1 MGLRFI
7 EILTYLG
14 SGVLCLVTGALLVF
28 VDNGNSEQSKGYM
41 KVKAFVALAAF
52 LDAILSFIFL
62 YFLYKDYSYLCINT
76 FLAPLVFYFQ
86 VFMATSSLLMLFRS
100 PYMSKHLMCIFIWP
114 VVVLSLSHGV
124 GYLVE
129 FGFVFDIPS
138 YISYVKT
145 TYSIVVSILIY
156 MVILVVITCLAV
168 ILLRAVK
175 KYNRTLENY
184 YAEYPE
190 LSGKRLDS
198 VVLAFFLYGILS
210 LINLL
215 SFSRPVVVGSVIVA
229 SVFFV
234 VFAVAL
240 VNLQRLFSL
249 VSPAFAY
256 EQQKPVEEQAEPAL
270 PEQAEPALPEQAEVS
285 ESMSI
290 DDAVSCWTS
299 RQDKPYLKRGITVAS
314 VSAEMKISPRVL
326 SDYLNNVYEVNFNTW
341 INTLRL
347 EQAAEMML
355 ENPKLPFKELYAKVG
370 FSDLAAFAKAFKK
383 CYGVAPGQFRTEKC
397 NK

>member
-7 EILTYLG
+7 EVLTYLG

-62 YFLYKDYSYLCINT
+62 YFLSKDYSYLCINT

-100 PYMSKHLMCIFIWP
+100 PYMSKHLMYIFIWP
-114 VVVLSLSHGV
+114 VVVLTLSHGV

-138 YISYVKT
+138 YISYVNT
-145 TYSIVVSILIY
+145 TYSMVVSMLMY
-156 MVILVVITCLAV
+156 MVILVVIACLAV

-175 KYNRTLENY
+175 QYNKTLENY

-190 LSGKRLDS
+190 LSGRRLDS
-198 VVLAFFLYGILS
+198 VVMAFFLYGILS
-210 LINLL
+210 MINLL

-229 SVFFV
+229 SVLFV

-256 EQQKPVEEQAEPAL
+256 ERMADRKPSEEPAETM
-270 PEQAEPALPEQAEVS
+270 PEPS
-285 ESMSI
+285 ESSVTMSI
-290 DDAVSCWTS
+290 DDAVYNWTS

-314 VSAEMKISPRVL
+314 VSEEMKISPRVL

-355 ENPKLPFKELYAKVG
+355 ENPKLPFKDLYAEVG

-383 CYGVAPGQFRTEKC
+383 CYGVAPGQFRSEKC

>member
-52 LDAILSFIFL
+52 LDTILSFIFL
-62 YFLYKDYSYLCINT
+62 YFLSKDYSYLCINT

-86 VFMATSSLLMLFRS
+86 VFMATTSLLMLFRS
-100 PYMSKHLMCIFIWP
+100 PNMSKHLMYIFIWP
-114 VVVLSLSHGV
+114 VVILTLCHGV

-129 FGFVFDIPS
+129 FGLVFDIPS
-138 YISYVKT
+138 YISYVNT
-145 TYSIVVSILIY
+145 TYSMVVSMLMY

-256 EQQKPVEEQAEPAL
+256 EQQKPVEEQSEPAS
-270 PEQAEPALPEQAEVS
+270 PEQPEVS

-355 ENPKLPFKELYAKVG
+355 ENPKLPFKDLYAKVG

-383 CYGVAPGQFRTEKC
+383 CYGMAPGQFRTEKC

>member
-52 LDAILSFIFL
+52 LDTILSFIFL
-62 YFLYKDYSYLCINT
+62 YFLSKDYSYLCINT

-100 PYMSKHLMCIFIWP
+100 PYMSKHLMYIFIWP

-168 ILLRAVK
+168 ILLKAVK

-256 EQQKPVEEQAEPAL
+256 EQQKPVEEQS
-270 PEQAEPALPEQAEVS
+270 EVS

-326 SDYLNNVYEVNFNTW
+326 SDYLNNTLNLNFNAW
-341 INTLRL
+341 INTLRIGEVKKIL
-347 EQAAEMML
+347 VNEKQASLLDVAVRTGFADQSAMS
-355 ENPKLPFKELYAKVG
+355 KV
-370 FSDLAAFAKAFKK
+370 FKK
-383 CYGVAPGQFRTEKC
+383 ITGESPTEFQVR
-397 NK
+397 NGE

>member
-7 EILTYLG
+7 EILTYMG

-62 YFLYKDYSYLCINT
+62 YFLSKDYSYLCVNT

-86 VFMATSSLLMLFRS
+86 VFMATSSLLRLFRS
-100 PYMSKHLMCIFIWP
+100 PYMSKPLMYIFIWP
-114 VVVLSLSHGV
+114 VVVLTLSHCV

-138 YISYVKT
+138 YISYVNT
-145 TYSIVVSILIY
+145 TYSMVVSMLMY
-156 MVILVVITCLAV
+156 MVILVVMTCLAV
-168 ILLRAVK
+168 ILLKAVK

-190 LSGKRLDS
+190 LSGRRLDS
-198 VVLAFFLYGILS
+198 VVMAFFLYGILA

-215 SFSRPVVVGSVIVA
+215 SFSRVVVVVSVIVT

-256 EQQKPVEEQAEPAL
+256 EQQKPVEEQSEPAA
-270 PEQAEPALPEQAEVS
+270 PEPSEVS

-290 DDAVSCWTS
+290 DDTVYHWTS
-299 RQDKPYLKRGITVAS
+299 RSDKPYLKQGITVAS

-355 ENPKLPFKELYAKVG
+355 ENPKLPFKDLYAKVG
-370 FSDLAAFAKAFKK
+370 FTDLAAFAKAFKK
-383 CYGVAPGQFRTEKC
+383 CYGMAPGQFRTEKC

>member
-7 EILTYLG
+7 EILTYVG

-28 VDNGNSEQSKGYM
+28 VNNGNSEQSKGYM

-62 YFLYKDYSYLCINT
+62 YFLSKDYSYLCINT

-86 VFMATSSLLMLFRS
+86 VFMATSSLLRLFRS
-100 PYMSKHLMCIFIWP
+100 PYMSKQLMAIFIWP
-114 VVVLSLSHGV
+114 VVVLTLCHGV

-129 FGFVFDIPS
+129 FGFEFDIPS
-138 YISYVKT
+138 YISYVNT
-145 TYSIVVSILIY
+145 TYSIVVSMLMY
-156 MVILVVITCLAV
+156 MVILIVITCLAV

-175 KYNRTLENY
+175 KYNKTLENY

-190 LSGKRLDS
+190 LSGRRLDS
-198 VVLAFFLYGILS
+198 VVLAFFLYGILA

-215 SFSRPVVVGSVIVA
+215 SFSRPVVVGSVIVT

-256 EQQKPVEEQAEPAL
+256 EQQRPVEEQSEPVS
-270 PEQAEPALPEQAEVS
+270 PEPSEVF

-290 DDAVSCWTS
+290 DDAVYHWTS
-299 RQDKPYLKRGITVAS
+299 RPDKPYLKQGITVAS

-355 ENPKLPFKELYAKVG
+355 ENPKMPFKELYAKVG

>member
-7 EILTYLG
+7 EVLTYLG

-62 YFLYKDYSYLCINT
+62 YFLSMDYSYLCINT

-86 VFMATSSLLMLFRS
+86 VFMATSSLLRLFRS
-100 PYMSKHLMCIFIWP
+100 PYMSKHLMYIFIWP
-114 VVVLSLSHGV
+114 VVVLTLSHVV

-138 YISYVKT
+138 YISYVNT
-145 TYSIVVSILIY
+145 TYSMVVSMLMY
-156 MVILVVITCLAV
+156 MV

-190 LSGKRLDS
+190 LSGRRLDS
-198 VVLAFFLYGILS
+198 VVMAFFLYGILS

-256 EQQKPVEEQAEPAL
+256 EQQKPVEEQSEPAA
-270 PEQAEPALPEQAEVS
+270 PEPSEVS

-290 DDAVSCWTS
+290 DDAVYHWTS
-299 RQDKPYLKRGITVAS
+299 RPDKPYLKQGITVAS

-355 ENPKLPFKELYAKVG
+355 ENPKLPFKDLYAKVG
-370 FSDLAAFAKAFKK
+370 FTDLAAFAKAFKK
-383 CYGVAPGQFRTEKC
+383 CYGMAPGQFRTEKC

>member
-7 EILTYLG
+7 EVLTYLG

-52 LDAILSFIFL
+52 LDTILSFIFL
-62 YFLYKDYSYLCINT
+62 YFLSKDYSYLCINT

-86 VFMATSSLLMLFRS
+86 VFMATTSLLMLFRS
-100 PYMSKHLMCIFIWP
+100 PYMSKHLMYIFIWP
-114 VVVLSLSHGV
+114 VVVLTLCHGV

-129 FGFVFDIPS
+129 YGLVFDIPS
-138 YISYVKT
+138 YISYVNT
-145 TYSIVVSILIY
+145 TYSMVVSMLMY

-249 VSPAFAY
+249 VSPAFTY
-256 EQQKPVEEQAEPAL
+256 EQQRPVEEQSEPAL
-270 PEQAEPALPEQAEVS
+270 PEQPEVS

-326 SDYLNNVYEVNFNTW
+326 SDYLNNTLNLNFNAW
-341 INTLRL
+341 INTLRIGEVKKIL
-347 EQAAEMML
+347 VNEKQASLLDVAVRTGFADQSAMS
-355 ENPKLPFKELYAKVG
+355 KV
-370 FSDLAAFAKAFKK
+370 FKK
-383 CYGVAPGQFRTEKC
+383 ITGESPTEFQVR
-397 NK
+397 NGE

>member
-52 LDAILSFIFL
+52 LDTILSFIFL
-62 YFLYKDYSYLCINT
+62 YFLSKDYSYLCINT

-100 PYMSKHLMCIFIWP
+100 PYMSKHLMYIFIWP
-114 VVVLSLSHGV
+114 VVVLTLCHGV

-129 FGFVFDIPS
+129 FGLVFDIPS

-145 TYSIVVSILIY
+145 TYSIVVSMLMYI
-156 MVILVVITCLAV
+156 VILTVIACLAV

-175 KYNRTLENY
+175 KYNKTLENY

-256 EQQKPVEEQAEPAL
+256 EQQKPVEEQS
-270 PEQAEPALPEQAEVS
+270 EPALPEQAEVS

-314 VSAEMKISPRVL
+314 VSAEMKISPRVIETGTGCR
-326 SDYLNNVYEVNFNTW
+326 DD
-341 INTLRL
+341 
-347 EQAAEMML
+347 A
-355 ENPKLPFKELYAKVG
+355 
-370 FSDLAAFAKAFKK
+370 
-383 CYGVAPGQFRTEKC
+383 
-397 NK
+397 

>member
-62 YFLYKDYSYLCINT
+62 YFLSKDYSYLCINA

-100 PYMSKHLMCIFIWP
+100 PYMSKHLMYIFIWP
-114 VVVLSLSHGV
+114 VVILTLCHGV

-138 YISYVKT
+138 YISYVNT
-145 TYSIVVSILIY
+145 TYSIVVSMLIY

-190 LSGKRLDS
+190 LSGRRLDS
-198 VVLAFFLYGILS
+198 VVLAFFLYGVLA

-215 SFSRPVVVGSVIVA
+215 SFSRPVVVGSVIVT

-256 EQQKPVEEQAEPAL
+256 EQQRPVEEQSEPAS
-270 PEQAEPALPEQAEVS
+270 PEQPEVS

-299 RQDKPYLKRGITVAS
+299 RQDKPYLKRCITVAS

-326 SDYLNNVYEVNFNTW
+326 SDYLNNTLNLNFNAW
-341 INTLRL
+341 INTLRIGDVKKIL
-347 EQAAEMML
+347 VNEKQASLLDVAVRTGFADQSAMS
-355 ENPKLPFKELYAKVG
+355 KV
-370 FSDLAAFAKAFKK
+370 FKK
-383 CYGVAPGQFRTEKC
+383 ITGESPTEFQVRYGE
-397 NK
+397 

>member
-52 LDAILSFIFL
+52 LDTILSFIFL
-62 YFLYKDYSYLCINT
+62 YFLSKDYSYLCINT

-86 VFMATSSLLMLFRS
+86 VFMATTSLLMLFRS
-100 PYMSKHLMCIFIWP
+100 PYMSKHLMYIFIWP
-114 VVVLSLSHGV
+114 VVVLTLCHGV

-138 YISYVKT
+138 YISYVNT
-145 TYSIVVSILIY
+145 TYSMVVSMLMY

-190 LSGKRLDS
+190 LSGRRLDS

-215 SFSRPVVVGSVIVA
+215 SFSRPVIVGSVIVA
-229 SVFFV
+229 SVLFV

-256 EQQKPVEEQAEPAL
+256 ERMADRKPSEEPAETM
-270 PEQAEPALPEQAEVS
+270 PEPS
-285 ESMSI
+285 ESSVTMSI
-290 DDAVSCWTS
+290 DDAVYNWTS

-326 SDYLNNVYEVNFNTW
+326 SDYLNNVYEVDFNTW

-355 ENPKLPFKELYAKVG
+355 ENPKLPFKDLYAKVG

-383 CYGVAPGQFRTEKC
+383 CYGVAPGQFRSEKC

>member
-28 VDNGNSEQSKGYM
+28 VNNGNSEQSKDYV
-41 KVKAFVALAAF
+41 KVKAFVALDAF
-52 LDAILSFIFL
+52 LDAILSVIFL
-62 YFLYKDYSYLCINT
+62 YFLANNYSYLCVNA

-100 PYMSKHLMCIFIWP
+100 PYMSKKLMYIFIWP
-114 VVVLSLSHGV
+114 VVVLTLCHCI

-129 FGFVFDIPS
+129 FGFVFEIPS

-190 LSGKRLDS
+190 LSGRRLDS
-198 VVLAFFLYGILS
+198 VVMAFFLYGILS
-210 LINLL
+210 MINLL

-229 SVFFV
+229 SVLFV

-256 EQQKPVEEQAEPAL
+256 ERMADRRPSEEPAETM
-270 PEQAEPALPEQAEVS
+270 PEPS
-285 ESMSI
+285 ESSVTMSI
-290 DDAVSCWTS
+290 DDAVYIWTS

-355 ENPKLPFKELYAKVG
+355 ENPKLPFKDLYAKVG

-383 CYGVAPGQFRTEKC
+383 CYGVAPGQFRSEKC

>member
-7 EILTYLG
+7 EVLTYLG

-62 YFLYKDYSYLCINT
+62 YFLSKDYSYLCINT
-76 FLAPLVFYFQ
+76 FLALLVFYFQ

-100 PYMSKHLMCIFIWP
+100 PYMSKHLMYIFIWP
-114 VVVLSLSHGV
+114 VVVLTLSHGV

-138 YISYVKT
+138 YISYVNT
-145 TYSIVVSILIY
+145 TYSMVVSMLMY
-156 MVILVVITCLAV
+156 MVILVVIACLAV

-175 KYNRTLENY
+175 QYNKTLENY

-198 VVLAFFLYGILS
+198 VVMAFFLYGILS
-210 LINLL
+210 MINLL

-229 SVFFV
+229 SVLFV

-256 EQQKPVEEQAEPAL
+256 ERMADRKPAEEPAETV
-270 PEQAEPALPEQAEVS
+270 PEPS
-285 ESMSI
+285 ESSVTMSM
-290 DDAVSCWTS
+290 DDAVYNWTS

-355 ENPKLPFKELYAKVG
+355 ENPKLPFKDLYAKVG

-383 CYGVAPGQFRTEKC
+383 CYGMAPGQFRTEKC

>member
-7 EILTYLG
+7 EVLTYLG

-62 YFLYKDYSYLCINT
+62 YFLSKDYSYLCINT

-100 PYMSKHLMCIFIWP
+100 PYMSKHLMYIFIWP
-114 VVVLSLSHGV
+114 VVVLTLSHGV

-138 YISYVKT
+138 YISYVNT
-145 TYSIVVSILIY
+145 TYSMVVSMLMY

-190 LSGKRLDS
+190 LSGRRLDS
-198 VVLAFFLYGILS
+198 VVMAFFLYGILS
-210 LINLL
+210 MINLL

-229 SVFFV
+229 SVLFV

-256 EQQKPVEEQAEPAL
+256 ERMADRKPSEEPAETM
-270 PEQAEPALPEQAEVS
+270 PEPS
-285 ESMSI
+285 ESSVTMSM
-290 DDAVSCWTS
+290 DDAVYNWTS

-355 ENPKLPFKELYAKVG
+355 ENPKLPFKDLYAKVG

-383 CYGVAPGQFRTEKC
+383 CYGMAPGQFRTEKC

>member
-52 LDAILSFIFL
+52 LDTILSFIFL
-62 YFLYKDYSYLCINT
+62 YFLSKDYSYLCINT

-86 VFMATSSLLMLFRS
+86 VFMATTSLLMLFSS
-100 PYMSKHLMCIFIWP
+100 PYMSKHLMYIFIWP
-114 VVVLSLSHGV
+114 VVILTLCHGV

-129 FGFVFDIPS
+129 FGLVFDIPS
-138 YISYVKT
+138 YISYVNT
-145 TYSIVVSILIY
+145 TYSMVVSMLMY

-190 LSGKRLDS
+190 LSGRRLDS

-256 EQQKPVEEQAEPAL
+256 EQQKPVEEQAEPAS
-270 PEQAEPALPEQAEVS
+270 PEQPEVS

-355 ENPKLPFKELYAKVG
+355 ENPKLPFKELYAKVE

>member
-28 VDNGNSEQSKGYM
+28 VNNGNSEQSKGYM

-62 YFLYKDYSYLCINT
+62 CFLSKDYSYLCINT

-100 PYMSKHLMCIFIWP
+100 PYMSKHLMYIFIWP
-114 VVVLSLSHGV
+114 VVVLTLSHGV

-138 YISYVKT
+138 YISYVNT
-145 TYSIVVSILIY
+145 TYSMVVSMLMY

-190 LSGKRLDS
+190 LSGRRLDS

-240 VNLQRLFSL
+240 VNLQRLFHWSL
-249 VSPAFAY
+249 QHSPTNSRNRWKSSRNQLRPSSRKCLSQCRLTMQYLAG
-256 EQQKPVEEQAEPAL
+256 PRGR
-270 PEQAEPALPEQAEVS
+270 
-285 ESMSI
+285 
-290 DDAVSCWTS
+290 TS
-299 RQDKPYLKRGITVAS
+299 RI
-314 VSAEMKISPRVL
+314 
-326 SDYLNNVYEVNFNTW
+326 
-341 INTLRL
+341 
-347 EQAAEMML
+347 
-355 ENPKLPFKELYAKVG
+355 
-370 FSDLAAFAKAFKK
+370 
-383 CYGVAPGQFRTEKC
+383 
-397 NK
+397 

>member
-7 EILTYLG
+7 EVLTYLG

-52 LDAILSFIFL
+52 LDTILSFIFL
-62 YFLYKDYSYLCINT
+62 YFLSKDYSYLCINT

-86 VFMATSSLLMLFRS
+86 VFMATTSLLMLFRS
-100 PYMSKHLMCIFIWP
+100 PYMSKHLMYIFIWP
-114 VVVLSLSHGV
+114 VVVLTLCHGV

-129 FGFVFDIPS
+129 YGLVFDIPS
-138 YISYVKT
+138 YISYVNT
-145 TYSIVVSILIY
+145 TYSMVVSMLMY

-198 VVLAFFLYGILS
+198 VVL
-210 LINLL
+210 

-249 VSPAFAY
+249 VSPAFTY
-256 EQQKPVEEQAEPAL
+256 EQQRPVEEQSEPAL
-270 PEQAEPALPEQAEVS
+270 PEQPEVS

>member
-62 YFLYKDYSYLCINT
+62 YFLSKDYSYLCINT

-100 PYMSKHLMCIFIWP
+100 PYMSKHLMYIFIWP
-114 VVVLSLSHGV
+114 VVVLTLSHGV

-138 YISYVKT
+138 YISYVNT
-145 TYSIVVSILIY
+145 TYSMVVSMLMY
-156 MVILVVITCLAV
+156 MVILVVIACLAV

-175 KYNRTLENY
+175 QYNKTLENY

-198 VVLAFFLYGILS
+198 VVMAFFLYGILS
-210 LINLL
+210 MINLL

-229 SVFFV
+229 SVLFV

-256 EQQKPVEEQAEPAL
+256 ERMADRKPSEEPAETM
-270 PEQAEPALPEQAEVS
+270 PEPS
-285 ESMSI
+285 ESSVSMSM
-290 DDAVSCWTS
+290 DDAVYNWTS

-355 ENPKLPFKELYAKVG
+355 ENPKLPFKDLYAKVG

-383 CYGVAPGQFRTEKC
+383 CYGMAPGQFRTEKC

>member
-52 LDAILSFIFL
+52 LDTILSFIFL
-62 YFLYKDYSYLCINT
+62 YFLSKDYSYLCINT

-86 VFMATSSLLMLFRS
+86 VFMATTSLLMLFRS
-100 PYMSKHLMCIFIWP
+100 PYMSKHLMYIFIWP
-114 VVVLSLSHGV
+114 VVILTLCHGV

-129 FGFVFDIPS
+129 FGLVFDIPS
-138 YISYVKT
+138 YISYVNT
-145 TYSIVVSILIY
+145 TYSMVVSMLMY

-198 VVLAFFLYGILS
+198 VVL
-210 LINLL
+210 

-256 EQQKPVEEQAEPAL
+256 EQQRPVEEQPEPAL
-270 PEQAEPALPEQAEVS
+270 PEQPEVS

>member
-7 EILTYLG
+7 EILTYMG

-28 VDNGNSEQSKGYM
+28 VNNGNSEQSKGYM

-62 YFLYKDYSYLCINT
+62 YFLSKDYSYLCINT

-100 PYMSKHLMCIFIWP
+100 PYMSKHLMYIFIWP
-114 VVVLSLSHGV
+114 VVVLTLSHCV

-138 YISYVKT
+138 YISYVNT
-145 TYSIVVSILIY
+145 TYSMVVSMLMY
-156 MVILVVITCLAV
+156 MVILVVMTCLAV

-198 VVLAFFLYGILS
+198 VVMAFFLYGILA

-215 SFSRPVVVGSVIVA
+215 SFSRPVVVGSVIVT

-256 EQQKPVEEQAEPAL
+256 ERMTDQKPAEEPAETV
-270 PEQAEPALPEQAEVS
+270 PEPS
-285 ESMSI
+285 ESFVSMSI
-290 DDAVSCWTS
+290 DDTVYHWTS
-299 RQDKPYLKRGITVAS
+299 RQDRPYLKCGITVAS

-355 ENPKLPFKELYAKVG
+355 ENPKLPFKDLYAKVG

>member
-7 EILTYLG
+7 EILTYVG

-62 YFLYKDYSYLCINT
+62 YFLSKDYSYLCINT

-100 PYMSKHLMCIFIWP
+100 PYMSKHLMYIFIWP
-114 VVVLSLSHGV
+114 VVVLTLSHCV

-138 YISYVKT
+138 YISYVNT
-145 TYSIVVSILIY
+145 TYSIVVSMLMY

-190 LSGKRLDS
+190 LSGRRLDS

-215 SFSRPVVVGSVIVA
+215 SFSRPVVV
-229 SVFFV
+229 
-234 VFAVAL
+234 L
-240 VNLQRLFSL
+240 SL
-249 VSPAFAY
+249 
-256 EQQKPVEEQAEPAL
+256 
-270 PEQAEPALPEQAEVS
+270 
-285 ESMSI
+285 I
-290 DDAVSCWTS
+290 H
-299 RQDKPYLKRGITVAS
+299 I
-314 VSAEMKISPRVL
+314 
-326 SDYLNNVYEVNFNTW
+326 
-341 INTLRL
+341 
-347 EQAAEMML
+347 
-355 ENPKLPFKELYAKVG
+355 
-370 FSDLAAFAKAFKK
+370 
-383 CYGVAPGQFRTEKC
+383 
-397 NK
+397 

>member
-52 LDAILSFIFL
+52 LDTILSFIFL
-62 YFLYKDYSYLCINT
+62 YFLSKDYSYLCINT

-86 VFMATSSLLMLFRS
+86 VFMATTSLLMLFCS
-100 PYMSKHLMCIFIWP
+100 PYMSKHLMYIFIWP
-114 VVVLSLSHGV
+114 VVILTLCHGV

-138 YISYVKT
+138 YISYVNT
-145 TYSIVVSILIY
+145 TYSMVVSMLMY

-190 LSGKRLDS
+190 LSGRRLDS

-256 EQQKPVEEQAEPAL
+256 EQQKPVEEQSEPAS
-270 PEQAEPALPEQAEVS
+270 PEQPEVS

>member
-62 YFLYKDYSYLCINT
+62 YFLSKDYSYLCINT

-86 VFMATSSLLMLFRS
+86 VFMATTSLLMLFRS
-100 PYMSKHLMCIFIWP
+100 PYMFKHLMYIFIWP
-114 VVVLSLSHGV
+114 VVILTLCHGV

-129 FGFVFDIPS
+129 FGLVFDIPS
-138 YISYVKT
+138 YISYVNT
-145 TYSIVVSILIY
+145 TYSMVVSMLMY

-168 ILLRAVK
+168 ILLGAVK

-256 EQQKPVEEQAEPAL
+256 EQQRPVEEQSEPAS
-270 PEQAEPALPEQAEVS
+270 PEQPEVS

>member
-7 EILTYLG
+7 EVLTYLG

-62 YFLYKDYSYLCINT
+62 YFLSKDYSYLCINT

-100 PYMSKHLMCIFIWP
+100 PYMSKHLMYIFIWP
-114 VVVLSLSHGV
+114 VVVLTLSHGV

-138 YISYVKT
+138 YISYVNT
-145 TYSIVVSILIY
+145 TYSMVVSMLMY
-156 MVILVVITCLAV
+156 MVILVVIACLAV

-175 KYNRTLENY
+175 QYNKTLENY

-198 VVLAFFLYGILS
+198 VVMAFFLYGILS
-210 LINLL
+210 MINLL

-229 SVFFV
+229 SVLFV

-256 EQQKPVEEQAEPAL
+256 ERMADRKPSEEPAETM
-270 PEQAEPALPEQAEVS
+270 PEPS
-285 ESMSI
+285 ESSVTMSM
-290 DDAVSCWTS
+290 DDAVYNWTS

-383 CYGVAPGQFRTEKC
+383 CYGMAPGQFRTEKC

>member
-1 MGLRFI
+1 M
-7 EILTYLG
+7 
-14 SGVLCLVTGALLVF
+14 
-28 VDNGNSEQSKGYM
+28 
-41 KVKAFVALAAF
+41 
-52 LDAILSFIFL
+52 
-62 YFLYKDYSYLCINT
+62 
-76 FLAPLVFYFQ
+76 
-86 VFMATSSLLMLFRS
+86 
-100 PYMSKHLMCIFIWP
+100 
-114 VVVLSLSHGV
+114 
-124 GYLVE
+124 
-129 FGFVFDIPS
+129 
-138 YISYVKT
+138 
-145 TYSIVVSILIY
+145 
-156 MVILVVITCLAV
+156 
-168 ILLRAVK
+168 
-175 KYNRTLENY
+175 
-184 YAEYPE
+184 
-190 LSGKRLDS
+190 
-198 VVLAFFLYGILS
+198 
-210 LINLL
+210 
-215 SFSRPVVVGSVIVA
+215 GSVIVA

-256 EQQKPVEEQAEPAL
+256 EQQKPVEEQSEPAS
-270 PEQAEPALPEQAEVS
+270 PEQPEVS

-299 RQDKPYLKRGITVAS
+299 RQDKPYLKQGITVAS

-355 ENPKLPFKELYAKVG
+355 ENPKLPFKDLYAKVG

-383 CYGVAPGQFRTEKC
+383 CYGMAPGQFRTEKC

>member
-7 EILTYLG
+7 EVLTYLG

-62 YFLYKDYSYLCINT
+62 YFLSKDYSYLCINT

-86 VFMATSSLLMLFRS
+86 VFMATSSLLMLFCS
-100 PYMSKHLMCIFIWP
+100 PYMSKHLMYIFIWP
-114 VVVLSLSHGV
+114 VVVLTLSHGV

-138 YISYVKT
+138 YISYVNT
-145 TYSIVVSILIY
+145 TYSMVVSMLMY
-156 MVILVVITCLAV
+156 MVILVVIACLAV

-175 KYNRTLENY
+175 QYNKTLENY

-198 VVLAFFLYGILS
+198 VVMAFFLYGILS
-210 LINLL
+210 MINLL

-229 SVFFV
+229 SVLFV

-256 EQQKPVEEQAEPAL
+256 EQQRPVEEQSEPAS
-270 PEQAEPALPEQAEVS
+270 PEQPEVS

-383 CYGVAPGQFRTEKC
+383 CYGMAPGQFRTEKC

>member
-7 EILTYLG
+7 EVLTYLG

-62 YFLYKDYSYLCINT
+62 YFLSKDYSYLCINT

-100 PYMSKHLMCIFIWP
+100 PYMSKHLMYIFIWP
-114 VVVLSLSHGV
+114 VVVLTLSHGV

-138 YISYVKT
+138 YISYVNT
-145 TYSIVVSILIY
+145 TYSMVVSMLMY
-156 MVILVVITCLAV
+156 MVILVVIACLAV

-175 KYNRTLENY
+175 QYNKTLENY

-198 VVLAFFLYGILS
+198 VVMAFFLYGILS
-210 LINLL
+210 MINLL

-229 SVFFV
+229 SVLFV

-256 EQQKPVEEQAEPAL
+256 ERMADRKPSEEPAETM
-270 PEQAEPALPEQAEVS
+270 PEPS
-285 ESMSI
+285 ESSVTMSM
-290 DDAVSCWTS
+290 DDAVYNWTS

-355 ENPKLPFKELYAKVG
+355 ENPKLPFKDLYAKVG

-383 CYGVAPGQFRTEKC
+383 CYGMAPGQFRTEKC